1 MQGLKEDLNANIR
14 DADKLEHE
22 LTKLW
27 ITVRNQEPY
36 DEGVDNMVWKR
47 LQLARERRT
56 QLDTSV
62 KKDLENIKSN
72 VAYVMGGC
80 GISTVR

>member
-1 MQGLKEDLNANIR
+1 M
-14 DADKLEHE
+14 
-22 LTKLW
+22 
-27 ITVRNQEPY
+27 RNQEPY

-80 GISTVR
+80 GISIVR